1 MIKAVV
7 PVRDIHE
14 KTGTAVFY
22 YKSPGQQPRMS
33 HACMR
38 EFMDIGRAKLYE

>member
-14 KTGTAVFY
+14 KTGTAVFLY
-22 YKSPGQQPRMS
+22 YDKSHTLLISFLTIFP
-33 HACMR
+33 
-38 EFMDIGRAKLYE
+38 FL

>member
-22 YKSPGQQPRMS
+22 YKSPGQQS
-33 HACMR
+33 
-38 EFMDIGRAKLYE
+38 